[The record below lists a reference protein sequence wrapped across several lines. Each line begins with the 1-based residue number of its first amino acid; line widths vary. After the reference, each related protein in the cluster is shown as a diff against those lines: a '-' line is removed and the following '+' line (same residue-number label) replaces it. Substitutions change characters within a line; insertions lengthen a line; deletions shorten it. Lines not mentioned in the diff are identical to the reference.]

1 MAEESGMS
9 LHFITKSSNKNQG
22 AGKASSNA
30 AATGANR
37 CASRI
42 YFHSVLF
49 LGFGALSIAICSGEL
64 PLARYEWMVL
74 ASLTALAGRFPI
86 KLPGGKS
93 KISIADT
100 FIFANTILFGPAA
113 GSVTAALEGFLGSVR
128 SSIGSRRP
136 AYISFNVALMGLSTY
151 LAGKIFFLLTGS
163 SPYSSRAEI
172 KLQEIMLPVLVMACI
187 HYLANT
193 LAVAGM
199 VALEAHKSFFRLW
212 RERFLWTSFNYF
224 AGGSAA
230 ALLVVSLPS
239 LSAAT
244 MGLVLPILLIAYFA
258 YKTHLEKAEENSHRR
273 QLDRMYLRT
282 VEALAAAI
290 DARES
295 GTLGVARRTQH
306 FAKGLAKAM
315 KIEDENICRGIEAA
329 ALLLDI
335 GNLAVPEY
343 ILNHPGELSGSE
355 FQKVK
360 THPVVGADIL
370 STIDFPYP
378 VVDYVRHHHER
389 WDGTGYPDMLKGNQ
403 IPLGARILSVADSF
417 AALTC
422 DRPYQ
427 RAHSKD
433 KAMHEIRLRVGTF
446 YDPEIVASFEL
457 VVDDLIQE
465 FQAAQAAASRE
476 TPQASTSLLPAGQRV
491 ESQDARGFGV
501 FREISSTQR
510 EVTALMELTQALSA
524 TLSLKDS
531 LEVLVGVIA
540 KVLPFATCAVYLYSE
555 IEECLKAEYVKG
567 GNRAI
572 PENHILEISKSLS
585 GRALLQRTG
594 FISTE
599 AWRDLAGLEEPC
611 VKGLVHALVCPMIH
625 NEKWVGA
632 ISLYAAEADA
642 FNQDDMRVISAF
654 AQKAAAAIQNA
665 VKYASAREQAMTDS
679 LTTLPNMRFLRQ
691 VFEVE
696 LANAERHG
704 APLSLLVMDLDGF
717 KAVNDR
723 YGHQMG
729 DRLLK
734 EVAQSLKNMMRGG
747 DLVVRQGGDEFV
759 AVLIG
764 TTHDDAYRLAGRIQ
778 MTIDELRPDPAH
790 GDAMKFGISI
800 GCACFPEDGRS
811 LEVLLKK
818 ADLVM
823 YQDKKAR
830 RSGTS
835 RFAMTANMA

>member
-1 MAEESGMS
+1 MS
-9 LHFITKSSNKNQG
+9 LHFKLKSAKDNIG
-22 AGKASSNA
+22 AGKPSLKETTTRMS
-30 AATGANR
+30 R
-37 CASRI
+37 YVHRI
-42 YFHSVLF
+42 YFHCVLL

-74 ASLTALAGRFPI
+74 AALTALAGRFPI
-86 KLPGGKS
+86 KLPGAKS

-100 FIFANTILFGPAA
+100 FIFTNTILFGPAV

-128 SSIGSRRP
+128 SSIESRRP
-136 AYISFNVALMGLSTY
+136 AYISFNVALFGLSAY
-151 LAGKIFFLLTGS
+151 LAGKTFFLLTGS
-163 SPYSSRAEI
+163 SPYYGRHEI
-172 KLQEIMLPVLVMACI
+172 RLQEIMLPVLAMVCV

-230 ALLVVSLPS
+230 ALLVVSFPS

-258 YKTHLEKAEENSHRR
+258 YKTYLEKAEENSHRR
-273 QLDRMYLRT
+273 QLNQMYLRT

-295 GTLGVARRTQH
+295 GTLGVARRTQYY
-306 FAKGLAKAM
+306 AKGLAKAM
-315 KIEDENICRGIEAA
+315 KIEDENVRRGIEAA

-343 ILNHPGELSGSE
+343 ILNHPGELTGSE
-355 FQKVK
+355 FQKIK

-378 VVDYVRHHHER
+378 VVDFVRHHHER
-389 WDGTGYPDMLKGNQ
+389 WDGTGYPDMLKGDQ

-417 AALTC
+417 AAVTC

-427 RAHSKD
+427 MARSTE
-433 KAMHEIRLRVGTF
+433 KAMLVLRSCVGTV
-446 YDPEIVASFEL
+446 YDPEVMANFEL
-457 VVDDLIQE
+457 VVDDLVRQFQEIQTS
-465 FQAAQAAASRE
+465 ALRDK
-476 TPQASTSLLPAGQRV
+476 PQTSTSLVSAANQRV

-501 FREISSTQR
+501 FHEISSTQR
-510 EVTALMELTQALSA
+510 EVTALMELTQSLSA
-524 TLSLKDS
+524 TLSLRES

-540 KVLPFATCAVYLYSE
+540 KVLPFATCVIYLYSE
-555 IEECLKAEYVKG
+555 TEECLKAGFVKG
-567 GNRAI
+567 ENEAI
-572 PENHILEISKSLS
+572 LENHGLEISTSLT
-585 GRALLQRTG
+585 GRVLMQRTG
-594 FISTE
+594 VFNAE
-599 AWRDLAGLEEPC
+599 ACLDLAGLESRC
-611 VKGLVHALVCPMIH
+611 AARLVHALVCPMIH
-625 NEKWVGA
+625 DEKWVGA
-632 ISLYAAEADA
+632 ISLYAPESHE
-642 FNQDDMRVISAF
+642 FNEDDLRVISAF
-654 AQKAAAAIQNA
+654 SQKAAASIHNA
-665 VKYASAREQAMTDS
+665 MKYASAREEAMTDP
-679 LTTLPNMRFLRQ
+679 LTALPNMRFLRQ
-691 VFEVE
+691 VFEAE

-704 APLSLLVMDLDGF
+704 NPLSMLAMDLDGF

-723 YGHQMG
+723 YGHQVG

-734 EVAQSLKNMMRGG
+734 EIAQTLKSMMRGG

-764 TTHDDAYRLAGRIQ
+764 TAHDDAYRLAGRIQ
-778 MTIDELRPDPAH
+778 MTIDELKPDAIH
-790 GDAMKFGISI
+790 GDSMKVGISI
-800 GCACFPEDGRS
+800 GCACFPEDGKT

-835 RFAMTANMA
+835 RFAMTATMA